1 MNNIQARVLA
11 TGLIWT
17 ALTVLG
23 VAAMVTG
30 ASSGSMTAILF
41 VLIVGA
47 TISTGTIWRWARPN
61 STAVEEAEKEKR
73 RTRLDR
79 MMDTLDE
86 RELEELRHRLT
97 GDGDD
102 ERYPLEEL
110 VRMNN
115 RE

>member
-1 MNNIQARVLA
+1 VNNIQARVLA

-23 VAAMVTG
+23 VSAMVTG

-47 TISTGTIWRWARPN
+47 TISTGTIWRWAEPAQK
-61 STAVEEAEKEKR
+61 AVEEAEKAKR
-73 RTRLDR
+73 RTRVERLMNDLD
-79 MMDTLDE
+79 D
-86 RELEELRHRLT
+86 REIAELRHRLT
-97 GDGDD
+97 DEDG
-102 ERYPLEEL
+102 ERAPLEEL
-110 VRMNN
+110 VRTGY